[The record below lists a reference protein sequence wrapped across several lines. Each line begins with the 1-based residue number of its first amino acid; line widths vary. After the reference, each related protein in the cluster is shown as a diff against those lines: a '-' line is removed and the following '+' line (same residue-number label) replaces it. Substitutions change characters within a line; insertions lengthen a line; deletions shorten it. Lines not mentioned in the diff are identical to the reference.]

1 MFAWARPLRGAT
13 ASAPNQGGCAT
24 RSAQTVLAQEV
35 DSELQLCRAQGEG
48 KAALKKEPCTRRVV
62 CQ

>member
-48 KAALKKEPCTRRVV
+48 KAA
-62 CQ
+62 